1 MRSLFSK
8 NKSLFFVAA
17 IIFTMLFSSSCGFV
31 TSAVENITTFAG
43 LSDTA
48 TVIAQ
53 RAQIRS
59 SYAVVAADLLEV
71 QRGDKLQV
79 LEEMDFE
86 KVRWYRVRSS
96 DEEETEGWIEA
107 QNIILGDV
115 LEKSNELA
123 KEIKDSQPQANGQLR
138 AASNLRMSPEQ
149 IGDNVLLKLDAASTF
164 EIINW
169 KYVPKIQTEADKTS
183 NTAQNP
189 EIASAKESDEPE
201 KLLEK
206 YDIWYLVKLDR
217 SVSPAPAGWLFG
229 RQVELQVP
237 SDIIFYQQND
247 KKFVTWQR
255 VDEVVSDNSP
265 AKPADAVKVS
275 APGSWVILWRTDEV
289 KTIDGVEPD
298 FDGILVLG
306 YDKVNQEHY
315 TVYRNSNVWGR
326 LPMRMDGSG
335 DNKTFTLKLRNTSTG
350 QIEDKAFV
358 GSKSG
363 NRLRVAPPPDIANY
377 EKKDE
382 KK

>member
-1 MRSLFSK
+1 MLSAIVFTSLFS
-8 NKSLFFVAA
+8 AG
-17 IIFTMLFSSSCGFV
+17 CGFV
-31 TSAVENITTFAG
+31 SSAVENITSFAG

-86 KVRWYRVRSS
+86 KVKWYRVRAN

-138 AASNLRMSPEQ
+138 AASNLRMTPEQ
-149 IGDNVLLKLDAASTF
+149 TGNNVLLKLDAASNF

-169 KYVPKIQTEADKTS
+169 KYVPKIQTEADKAS
-183 NTAQNP
+183 NAAQNP

-201 KLLEK
+201 KLLDK

-237 SDIIFYQQND
+237 SDIVFYQQND

-255 VDEVVSDNSP
+255 IDEAAGDNLP
-265 AKPADAVKVS
+265 TKPTDVVKVG

-289 KTIDGVEPD
+289 KAIDGVEPD

-315 TVYRNSNVWGR
+315 TVYRNGNVWGR

-335 DNKTFTLKLRNTSTG
+335 DNKIFTLKLRNNANG
-350 QIEDKAFV
+350 QVEDKAFPM
-358 GSKSG
+358 SKSG
-363 NRLRVAPPPDIANY
+363 NRLRVSAPVDMANF
-377 EKKDE
+377 ETKDAKK
-382 KK
+382 